1 MSKFKI
7 GYTQC
12 MPFRWIDG
20 HILIQ
25 TRDAEFILLDTGS
38 PKSFKRGDA
47 EISILMDKIDNNDG
61 LLEKISSHIGCQQ
74 IIGLIGSDFLK
85 DKDVS
90 IDPLSETIIFSP
102 PMEGNASYRGT
113 NLDMG
118 ICMGIPTIEFEIN
131 GGKHTAFVDTGAR
144 LNYISPELTENIEN
158 IKPTQRGVKDFY
170 PSLGEFDTDVY
181 RLEIS
186 IGSKPVVMNFGTMPL
201 LLKTAIGITG
211 INSIIG
217 SELLKTFAMHISIAG
232 RFIIL
237 SRIEPILPEYSKE
250 RWLQRFK
257 ATPSMYLADSLLMPD
272 FEHSFAGDKDVIAEI
287 QKRMSMFSGGTTY
300 EYLKNLLVTAETG
313 KGGW

>member
-7 GYTQC
+7 SCTQC

-47 EISILMDKIDNNDG
+47 EISILM
-61 LLEKISSHIGCQQ
+61 EKISDDNDNLLNVISNHSCSQK
-74 IIGLIGSDFLK
+74 IIGLIGSDILK
-85 DKDVS
+85 NKDVS
-90 IDPLSETIIFSP
+90 IDLISETIIFSP
-102 PMEGNASYRGT
+102 PMEGNSSYRGT

-186 IGSKPVVMNFGTMPL
+186 IGGKPIVMNFGTMPL

-217 SELLKTFAMHISIAG
+217 SELLKTFAMHISITG

-237 SRIEPILPEYSKE
+237 SRID
-250 RWLQRFK
+250 R
-257 ATPSMYLADSLLMPD
+257 AD
-272 FEHSFAGDKDVIAEI
+272 
-287 QKRMSMFSGGTTY
+287 
-300 EYLKNLLVTAETG
+300 TA
-313 KGGW
+313 